1 MQFTFH
7 PVPFWIITGYY
18 LIINIVLFCAMAL
31 DKKRAIRGRRR
42 VPEKTLFLMAIL
54 GGSIG
59 GFVGMFTQ
67 HHKTYFFL
75 CSVRSDS
82 PHAHFPVLAADDH
95 LCLYS
100 MKTRKCKNT
109 VLL

>member
-67 HHKTYFFL
+67 HHKTKHISFYVAYGLTAAMHIFL
-75 CSVRSDS
+75 CW
-82 PHAHFPVLAADDH
+82 
-95 LCLYS
+95 
-100 MKTRKCKNT
+100 
-109 VLL
+109 LLMTTFAFIA

>member
-18 LIINIVLFCAMAL
+18 LIINIVLFCAMVL

-67 HHKTYFFL
+67 HHKTNHISFYLAYGLTAVMHIFL
-75 CSVRSDS
+75 CW
-82 PHAHFPVLAADDH
+82 
-95 LCLYS
+95 
-100 MKTRKCKNT
+100 
-109 VLL
+109 LLMTTFAFTA

>member
-67 HHKTYFFL
+67 HHKTKHISFYVAYSLTAAMHIFL
-75 CSVRSDS
+75 CW
-82 PHAHFPVLAADDH
+82 
-95 LCLYS
+95 
-100 MKTRKCKNT
+100 
-109 VLL
+109 LLMTTFAFTA